1 MKKWL
6 DRYES
11 GGLVSKNS
19 LNRKVTCSNCGWS
32 WKLSDGGED
41 PLTCHKCGSTIK
53 MKHGGELDKYKEK
66 GEVKQSFR
74 DQLLERNGPIIDKTA
89 APILLPQ
96 NLNYDKTRVVNNAS
110 AGLNKTQLKN
120 VYQDLRNRA
129 EREKKQKLEEYK
141 AAKLFHENNPVAK
154 VLGTR
159 KAKPTFVKPT
169 ARELAYGLGAGI
181 NDFYDVPGIGIAND
195 FVNPLSV
202 VSKGIISPWAQAPLQ
217 AQQSDSYFPYL
228 GAAAST
234 ALTIPMVK
242 PALIPAKTIFK
253 TGKKASNLINQEV
266 RYLADE
272 LDPFIERAKKTF
284 YDTYDLPLG
293 KRLTNA
299 FNSGTLGL
307 KNIKDVPS
315 HYWGSNMTVSDV
327 RRQLTEELENLPKG
341 AYTTDGDMSINAA
354 PIFWRVASKGPEK
367 GFTIIRTGGDQT
379 LNFMGYK
386 GDNVAKALP
395 KNYDNIPKIKQLIDD
410 FNEKIKIKKA
420 FLPKDALKRE
430 TDKLNEKILQ
440 EIMFKAE
447 NNPEAK
453 KLLYDFYDNYK
464 PILDHPIIET
474 NKITGLNFPLTS
486 YENDILLNIPTF
498 SQPELY
504 GIKGSPLKDRFL
516 PYMKN
521 YAKDR
526 IKINLDNFKQSF
538 INPKIK
544 PITNGNGYDNFED
557 IDYEDLPFDKG
568 GSIITNKGQ
577 MMQYGGLT
585 KYKEKGEVV
594 NPNNPIQLSNVN
606 FVYKRPVVK
615 STFNPYENVNRV
627 GTSDNTKVFR
637 LNPEQVE
644 KAKEAAAIR
653 NEKIIREYYQNN
665 QSFIGPDNR
674 TKAERDRSIAARKAY
689 DDLMEKQQVMSQQPF
704 YQTLQNT
711 TAGGYNPNAAYNP
724 VIGNTAEGLGYMAA
738 GALGSSAVRPAF
750 NFMGQAMN
758 LPIQGV
764 PGFTGSNIVNA
775 AFATHGLKSIMDGS
789 VTKPWKEAYRSGNP
803 WDYANAVSE
812 NAMTALELAPLVNPG
827 YKGALEAGNYA
838 KLYAKHPL
846 APSSLFRKI
855 NSNLGINSLL
865 KKYDN
870 SNTNKAIIEHL
881 GGIIQSFSD
890 KRPFFEKFPI
900 TLSQKRKVYEAQDNA
915 LKEGLQFMQDWHYNG
930 KLDLHPDIIKK
941 MQEIDPSYNPS
952 FNDNTNIIS
961 NDNPFNEF
969 KNILVSSRRNALNKE
984 NISNEAKQYLLNN
997 RSRIAGV
1004 NMPITNESIT
1014 LRNRGLYYLPP
1025 SEINSTVV
1033 HETGHTGQKLGQINI
1048 PFRRAPF
1055 ENINTL
1061 ELGYTDYYH
1070 ANPNSFEGSL
1080 FKEAMVEPVP
1090 HLKDAQGNIIEKG
1103 YTWEASPG
1111 ELHSELYPARKKL
1124 IDAYVKQGHDKEE
1137 IMNMLRSNPTDE
1149 QIDWMIDTQNLN
1161 RFFKK
1166 TTSPELKRK
1175 VIRMLYTGIP
1185 VAAGVGALNQKQKGG
1200 AIITN
1205 RGQWDYP
1212 GQTTIIP
1219 SNKITMEGV
1228 PYPVLGVDNTGY
1240 VQMMQPQMNYTF
1252 PGQYVTEYPMAKN
1265 GVEVKKTKPIVK
1277 KPVYQYTP
1285 QNLVAPSFSNLG
1297 KTTYSEITP
1306 IDIIKTKQDYK
1317 KEKKRT
1323 EAYVNKQT
1331 AKAKEFH
1338 TKWMHSPM
1346 YKEMLKN
1353 SAGINAKNIN
1363 NARLNN
1369 LNNIKVSYNPVQ
1381 VKNRPNVS
1389 GASFTETGDVEIY
1402 PKGVLDNVNNLGV
1415 HEFSHSIDRNPS
1427 DFFNRLIPSKDLNKI
1442 KKYANKEYYD
1452 KSIIDNFIYS
1462 TFNIIEPKRKPYKL
1476 KSKQQL
1482 FYERNPETFIY
1493 RTEPTETRARLN
1505 DIRQAGWEIGAY
1517 DPFTEKVNKNI
1528 FNKLDESKFY
1538 LENNGAWSPLMQLQK
1553 VYTND
1558 QIIDLLNTVSKNNK
1572 VPLNP
1577 QIMDNNNE
1585 WEIIG

>member
-41 PLTCHKCGSTIK
+41 PLTCHQCGGTIK
-53 MKHGGELDKYKEK
+53 MKHGGELDEYKEK

-110 AGLNKTQLKN
+110 AGLNKTELKN

-129 EREKKQKLEEYK
+129 ERNKKQKLEEYK

-159 KAKPTFVKPT
+159 KAKPTLVKPT

-181 NDFYDVPGIGIAND
+181 NDFYDIPDIGIGND

-272 LDPFIERAKKTF
+272 LDPFIEKAKKTF

-307 KNIKDVPS
+307 KNIKDVPT
-315 HYWGSNMTVSDV
+315 HYWGSKMTVSDV
-327 RRQLTEELENLPKG
+327 RRQLTEELNNLPKG

-386 GDNVAKALP
+386 GNNVVKALP

-447 NNPEAK
+447 NNPEAE

-464 PILDHPIIET
+464 PTLDNPIIET
-474 NKITGLNFPLTS
+474 NKSTGLNFPLTS
-486 YENDILLNIPTF
+486 YANDLDLNIPTF
-498 SQPELY
+498 LQPTVY

-544 PITNGNGYDNFED
+544 PIINGNDYDNFED
-557 IDYEDLPFDKG
+557 IDYEDLTFDKG

-585 KYKEKGEVV
+585 KYKEKGEV
-594 NPNNPIQLSNVN
+594 S
-606 FVYKRPVVK
+606 
-615 STFNPYENVNRV
+615 FNPYANVNRV
-627 GTSDNTKVFR
+627 GTSDGTKVFR

-644 KAKEAAAIR
+644 KAKEAQAVK
-653 NEKIIREYYQNN
+653 NEKIIKEYQQR
-665 QSFIGPDNR
+665 QSYIGPDKR
-674 TKAERDRSIAARKAY
+674 TKAERNKSIAARKAY
-689 DDLMEKQQVMSQQPF
+689 DDLMERQKVMKQQPI

-711 TAGGYNPNAAYNP
+711 TAGSYNPDAAYNP
-724 VIGNTAEGLGYMAA
+724 VIGNTAETLGYIAS

-758 LPIQGV
+758 FPIQGV

-775 AFATHGLKSIMDGS
+775 AFTTHGLKSIMDGS

-803 WDYANAVSE
+803 WDYANAVTE
-812 NAMTALELAPLVNPG
+812 NAMTALELAPLVGPG

-941 MQEIDPSYNPS
+941 MQEIDPSYKPS

-961 NDNPFNEF
+961 NDNPFNKF
-969 KNILVSSRRNALNKE
+969 KNILASSRRNALNKE

-1004 NMPITNESIT
+1004 NMPNTNESIT

-1111 ELHSELYPARKKL
+1111 ELHSELYPARKQL

-1252 PGQYVTEYPMAKN
+1252 PGQYVTEYPMMQYGGDLPKAQIGKQKGNPIFDWWYNLDDVQNTYKMAPDLDPFLKN
-1265 GVEVKKTKPIVK
+1265 WLKNPETQKRLKANLASSVLNYNQDPKKLINQAISKLDNLPMFSRELVKKSGISANDIRYNNELQGWKTPTFYGNNPYFTGTTNELGSYIPDYHVSILNNFFNDPGTITHEQTHATGPFQKTMEDVIFDKYYNK
-1277 KPVYQYTP
+1277 KNADKRFVSLY
-1285 QNLVAPSFSNLG
+1285 G
-1297 KTTYSEITP
+1297 
-1306 IDIIKTKQDYK
+1306 DYK
-1317 KEKKRT
+1317 TDKNYNRVYDSVEK
-1323 EAYVNKQT
+1323 VKQ
-1331 AKAKEFH
+1331 KYPGF
-1338 TKWMHSPM
+1338 
-1346 YKEMLKN
+1346 YKEWQEREKYLDEDGMYPRIMDIRRTLNLK
-1353 SAGINAKNIN
+1353 SGQ
-1363 NARLNN
+1363 
-1369 LNNIKVSYNPVQ
+1369 KV
-1381 VKNRPNVS
+1381 
-1389 GASFTETGDVEIY
+1389 
-1402 PKGVLDNVNNLGV
+1402 
-1415 HEFSHSIDRNPS
+1415 
-1427 DFFNRLIPSKDLNKI
+1427 
-1442 KKYANKEYYD
+1442 D
-1452 KSIIDNFIYS
+1452 KSI
-1462 TFNIIEPKRKPYKL
+1462 FNNNSINLPVSDL
-1476 KSKQQL
+1476 KH
-1482 FYERNPETFIY
+1482 Y
-1493 RTEPTETRARLN
+1493 
-1505 DIRQAGWEIGAY
+1505 Y
-1517 DPFTEKVNKNI
+1517 DEDT
-1528 FNKLDESKFY
+1528 
-1538 LENNGAWSPLMQLQK
+1538 
-1553 VYTND
+1553 
-1558 QIIDLLNTVSKNNK
+1558 IIDMLNTLAKNNQIK
-1572 VPLNP
+1572 NLNTASHGG
-1577 QIMDNNNE
+1577 DLVKTVNNTGHTKMMQYGGQNND
-1585 WEIIG
+1585 WEIIE

>member
-6 DRYES
+6 DKYEN

-41 PLTCHKCGSTIK
+41 PLTCHKCGGTIK
-53 MKHGGELDKYKEK
+53 MKNGGELDEYKEK

-159 KAKPTFVKPT
+159 KAKPTLVEPT

-181 NDFYDVPGIGIAND
+181 NDFYDIPNIGIAND

-272 LDPFIERAKKTF
+272 LDPFIKRAKKTF
-284 YDTYDLPLG
+284 YNTYDLPLG

-307 KNIKDVPS
+307 KNIKDVPT
-315 HYWGSNMTVSDV
+315 HYWDSQMTVSDV
-327 RRQLTEELENLPKG
+327 MKELRKELKNLPKG
-341 AYTTDGDMSINAA
+341 AYTTDGSMSINAA
-354 PIFWRVASKGPEK
+354 PIFWRVASKGPKK
-367 GFTIIRTGGDQT
+367 GFTIIRTGNNQN
-379 LNFMGYK
+379 LNLIGYK
-386 GDNVAKALP
+386 GDNVVKALP
-395 KNYDNIPKIKQLIDD
+395 KNYDNIPKIKQLIND
-410 FNEKIKIKKA
+410 FNEEIKILKTNNA
-420 FLPKDALKRE
+420 PKNVIKNK
-430 TDKLNEKILQ
+430 TDELNKEIFHEIKLN
-440 EIMFKAE
+440 FKD
-447 NNPEAK
+447 NPEAE

-464 PILDHPIIET
+464 PTLNDPIIET
-474 NKITGLNFPLTS
+474 NKSTGLNFPLTS
-486 YENDILLNIPTF
+486 YGEIPFFNTTTYSQPTVYNIPTF
-498 SQPELY
+498 SQPTVY

-544 PITNGNGYDNFED
+544 LVTNGNGYDNFED
-557 IDYEDLPFDKG
+557 IDYEDVTFDNYNFKKG

-585 KYKEKGEVV
+585 KYKEKGEV
-594 NPNNPIQLSNVN
+594 
-606 FVYKRPVVK
+606 K
-615 STFNPYENVNRV
+615 STFNPYANVNRV

-665 QSFIGPDNR
+665 QSFIGPDKR
-674 TKAERDRSIAARKAY
+674 TKAERDKSIAARKAY
-689 DDLMEKQQVMSQQPF
+689 DDLMEKQKVMKQQPI

-724 VIGNTAEGLGYMAA
+724 VIGQTSEGLGYMAA

-764 PGFTGSNIVNA
+764 PGFTGNNIVNA
-775 AFATHGLKSIMDGS
+775 YFATHGLKSIMDGS

-812 NAMTALELAPLVNPG
+812 NAMTALELVPLVGPG
-827 YKGALEAGNYA
+827 YRGALKAGNYLTTQTPIKNTYNIIPEGVFKGYS
-838 KLYAKHPL
+838 KLKNPNKSYRVAGLDAAEDFKNTGVVRSVQQGVPKGASLTERAAMSRPTGFPSFQKGYADMRYAPEEGAVVFETELPTFKRGEINPVTGFPIKGRHYAHRVIDPETGAVMTEIPAENIRVFGDKPHWLKGYPQIKVPNKNFKSEINLGNWNKEIPEIFPIIDPPVTPWTMQELPGLHIKSTLTGSPL
-846 APSSLFRKI
+846 EKQLSKTGDINVNSIKSYLEKADVGEQDKFILNKILNEKFIGQNKINYNDFRKAVSEELVPLERNIIPDYEHTNWGVGKLGYPPSKKSTYDSVLKYGKEQI
-855 NSNLGINSLL
+855 NNLENLLKNPEKIEPTIFRTREEIIKDLQNDLNRAKDKYAQNLLEYENLPLENNSITYSNASKFGKGSADHFDESTLGHVRTLVSKEEPDVMHILEQQSDYFQKHGVNFSEKINNRYNAESNNRAIDSINKYKNAKKQLDGSYLVDFGDGNTATFIDKTELNNAIDNLNKGIEKRKVINIEQKEFLGKNHQERLLQENIKYAIEQGKSKMRYPTSETAVKIQSYTQFSREQLIKNLNEKLELVKNPEAYKLKNNITEENPSVFFDDEIKEYNLNPEEYIKKQQDEIIKNQTLLEKKGNYYYHPSHETIL
-865 KKYDN
+865 KKYDEIPKMIKKVLGEDVKLITD
-870 SNTNKAIIEHL
+870 SKGNTWYEFDIPK
-881 GGIIQSFSD
+881 
-890 KRPFFEKFPI
+890 KF
-900 TLSQKRKVYEAQDNA
+900 
-915 LKEGLQFMQDWHYNG
+915 KEGKG
-930 KLDLHPDIIKK
+930 EIKA
-941 MQEIDPSYNPS
+941 
-952 FNDNTNIIS
+952 
-961 NDNPFNEF
+961 F
-969 KNILVSSRRNALNKE
+969 K
-984 NISNEAKQYLLNN
+984 Q
-997 RSRIAGV
+997 
-1004 NMPITNESIT
+1004 
-1014 LRNRGLYYLPP
+1014 
-1025 SEINSTVV
+1025 
-1033 HETGHTGQKLGQINI
+1033 
-1048 PFRRAPF
+1048 
-1055 ENINTL
+1055 
-1061 ELGYTDYYH
+1061 
-1070 ANPNSFEGSL
+1070 
-1080 FKEAMVEPVP
+1080 
-1090 HLKDAQGNIIEKG
+1090 
-1103 YTWEASPG
+1103 
-1111 ELHSELYPARKKL
+1111 
-1124 IDAYVKQGHDKEE
+1124 
-1137 IMNMLRSNPTDE
+1137 
-1149 QIDWMIDTQNLN
+1149 
-1161 RFFKK
+1161 
-1166 TTSPELKRK
+1166 
-1175 VIRMLYTGIP
+1175 
-1185 VAAGVGALNQKQKGG
+1185 GG

-1219 SNKITMEGV
+1219 SNKITMKGV

-1252 PGQYVTEYPMAKN
+1252 PGQYVTEYPIM
-1265 GVEVKKTKPIVK
+1265 
-1277 KPVYQYTP
+1277 QYGG
-1285 QNLVAPSFSNLG
+1285 QN
-1297 KTTYSEITP
+1297 
-1306 IDIIKTKQDYK
+1306 
-1317 KEKKRT
+1317 
-1323 EAYVNKQT
+1323 
-1331 AKAKEFH
+1331 
-1338 TKWMHSPM
+1338 
-1346 YKEMLKN
+1346 
-1353 SAGINAKNIN
+1353 
-1363 NARLNN
+1363 
-1369 LNNIKVSYNPVQ
+1369 
-1381 VKNRPNVS
+1381 
-1389 GASFTETGDVEIY
+1389 
-1402 PKGVLDNVNNLGV
+1402 
-1415 HEFSHSIDRNPS
+1415 
-1427 DFFNRLIPSKDLNKI
+1427 
-1442 KKYANKEYYD
+1442 
-1452 KSIIDNFIYS
+1452 
-1462 TFNIIEPKRKPYKL
+1462 
-1476 KSKQQL
+1476 
-1482 FYERNPETFIY
+1482 
-1493 RTEPTETRARLN
+1493 N
-1505 DIRQAGWEIGAY
+1505 D
-1517 DPFTEKVNKNI
+1517 
-1528 FNKLDESKFY
+1528 
-1538 LENNGAWSPLMQLQK
+1538 
-1553 VYTND
+1553 
-1558 QIIDLLNTVSKNNK
+1558 
-1572 VPLNP
+1572 
-1577 QIMDNNNE
+1577 
-1585 WEIIG
+1585 WEIIE